1 MQGRPWLARR
11 VFAAAQDPVSGFPFM
26 VQMIS
31 LTARALQALR
41 LGALTPLCNA
51 RAAEAEAEAAA
62 AAPGPVLRAFDDF
75 YAGLALAFVEKWRES
90 GATIARMG
98 HIMLEVGGE
107 AHRAPERCVASM
119 LAAQAKAECDERRAA
134 GAGAAE
140 VSFSRF

>member
-1 MQGRPWLARR
+1 
-11 VFAAAQDPVSGFPFM
+11 
-26 VQMIS
+26 MIS

-51 RAAEAEAEAAA
+51 RAAEAEAEAEAAA

-119 LAAQAKAECDERRAA
+119 LAAQAKAERDERRAA

-140 VSFSRF
+140 VSFTRF